1 MTSPSAAFSFP
12 VKVEK
17 KRILLVATY
26 ATKRDLRARVLRKL
40 GVEVD
45 CAADIGE
52 ARSLWRADT
61 YDLVLVD
68 VRNDSGNVEE
78 FCVEIKSA
86 KPPQRIA
93 YLVGKP
99 GYLAASPCLDIVVP
113 LPAEI
118 SGAPWARTVAALF
131 TTACEALPRR
141 WGFQEAS
148 WRIAATRLSL
158 KDPRGKKI
166 SANDERPQQSWS
178 EAVKLHSKSSPT
190 ELGASLGLPSIQLSS
205 IDLPA
210 VDLPAIELP
219 HTELPAIEIPK
230 EEIS

>member
-1 MTSPSAAFSFP
+1 M
-12 VKVEK
+12 KVEK

-210 VDLPAIELP
+210 IDLPAIELP

>member
-45 CAADIGE
+45 CAADIIE

-141 WGFQEAS
+141 WGFQEA
-148 WRIAATRLSL
+148 
-158 KDPRGKKI
+158 
-166 SANDERPQQSWS
+166 
-178 EAVKLHSKSSPT
+178 
-190 ELGASLGLPSIQLSS
+190 
-205 IDLPA
+205 
-210 VDLPAIELP
+210 
-219 HTELPAIEIPK
+219 
-230 EEIS
+230 

>member
-1 MTSPSAAFSFP
+1 MTSLSAAFSFP

-17 KRILLVATY
+17 KRILLIATY

-45 CAADIGE
+45 CAADISE

-99 GYLAASPCLDIVVP
+99 GYLAASPCLDVVVP
-113 LPAEI
+113 LPGEI
-118 SGAPWARTVAALF
+118 GGGPWARTVAALF

-210 VDLPAIELP
+210 IELP
-219 HTELPAIEIPK
+219 HTELPAMELLAIELPK

>member
-148 WRIAATRLSL
+148 WRISATRLSL

-210 VDLPAIELP
+210 IDLPAIELP

>member
-210 VDLPAIELP
+210 IDLPAIELP